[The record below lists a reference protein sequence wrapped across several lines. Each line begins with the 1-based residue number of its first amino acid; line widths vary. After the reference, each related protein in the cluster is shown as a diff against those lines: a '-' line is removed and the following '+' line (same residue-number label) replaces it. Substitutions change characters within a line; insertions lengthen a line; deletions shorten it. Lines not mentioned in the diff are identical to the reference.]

1 MSAMLAGGQILLR
14 KDDSL
19 GSSSASCD
27 IGFVYDS
34 QEMAIKCSNGAY
46 LNIRG
51 SGIYI
56 QSGYS
61 YNVAGNQVLGARQ
74 TGMGATLSA
83 DTIGATYNS
92 TVQGQIQA
100 LYNKVILL
108 ETKLKAHGLI
118 AD

>member
-1 MSAMLAGGQILLR
+1 MSAMLAAGQIILR
-14 KDDSL
+14 KDDAL

-34 QEMAIKCSNGAY
+34 QEIAVKCSNGAY
-46 LNIRG
+46 LNISG
-51 SGIYI
+51 SGISI

-74 TGMGATLSA
+74 TGMGATLPTA
-83 DTIGATYNS
+83 TIGGTYNA

-100 LYNKVILL
+100 LYDKVILL

-118 AD
+118 AN